1 MQKKWNSAYLLMNDN
16 TNHYDL
22 IGTTTEGDSVTLFT
36 DATFRQIML
45 SKYYIF
51 NMLPG
56 GYYDE
61 DQNRWISLVNSK
73 ADAITYFKNLF
84 TTWMTDKKDG
94 YLKLYEALRAAYN
107 PLNNY
112 DKTIHSTMEYSGT
125 ETNTFSPTGLESV
138 TLTKSG
144 KELRTET
151 PSGSE
156 STVLT
161 KSGTETTTETP
172 SGTETKTLTKSG
184 SETITETPSGTETK
198 TLTKTGAETTTE
210 TPTGQESV
218 QHSIGQAVSTSA
230 KTTFDSSTFLDT
242 ERQTDAARTNT
253 DTTSFNQR
261 QTETALAFTNR
272 EDSEVTS
279 FDDRQTETETSFTNR
294 QDAEVTSFT
303 NRQTE
308 VETSFD
314 QRQDESVLSFNNRKT
329 EDELSFTNRQDTEV
343 KSFTNRQDESVK
355 SFDDRID
362 EYNLTEEG
370 NIGIRSSQ
378 EMIMSQL
385 PVTEIDRLQHYIIN
399 DFVHNN
405 LII

>member
-1 MQKKWNSAYLLMNDN
+1 MQKKWNSAYILMNDN

-22 IGTTTEGDSVTLFT
+22 TGTTTEGDSVTLFT

-61 DQNRWISLVNSK
+61 DQNKWISLVNSK

-112 DKTIHSTMEYSGT
+112 DKKIHSTMEYSGT

-172 SGTETKTLTKSG
+172 SGTETKTLTK
-184 SETITETPSGTETK
+184 
-198 TLTKTGAETTTE
+198 TGAETTTE
-210 TPTGQESV
+210 TPSGQESV

-279 FDDRQTETETSFTNR
+279 FDDRQTETATSFTNR

-303 NRQTE
+303 DRQTE

-314 QRQDESVLSFNNRKT
+314 QRQDASVLSFNNRKT

-378 EMIMSQL
+378 EMIQSQL